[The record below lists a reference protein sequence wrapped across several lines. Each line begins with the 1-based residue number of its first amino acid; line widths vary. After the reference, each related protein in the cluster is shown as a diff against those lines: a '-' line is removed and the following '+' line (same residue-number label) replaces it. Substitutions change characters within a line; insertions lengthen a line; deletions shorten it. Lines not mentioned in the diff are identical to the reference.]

1 MYFMVCNGRRPS
13 DTPSE
18 SDWKLFRERRQEW
31 IGRYYTRVLTE
42 CAEDLYGP
50 STPSERFWILEKHI
64 HEQKRILWKL
74 EELRRNTMSRLIV
87 DMLELKIITFA
98 DLEGFSD
105 HLIKCAKEALEI
117 HKSIHV

>member
-1 MYFMVCNGRRPS
+1 MVCNGRRPS